1 MKRRDGTGKQSR
13 SGKRPGAFQMRERL
27 KQSPE
32 KALEEER
39 RNWNRRYNMAELVKV
54 AFLGIA
60 GVLLAVQFRGAKPE
74 YATYIG
80 LGASIVIFCFCM
92 RQVEFVTEQF
102 SRIKVYLNGGEGYLS
117 ILLKVIGI
125 TYVCEF
131 SSGVCRDAGYQAVA
145 GQIEVLGKL
154 TVMFA
159 GLPILFAVIEQ
170 IHGFL

>member
-1 MKRRDGTGKQSR
+1 
-13 SGKRPGAFQMRERL
+13 
-27 KQSPE
+27 
-32 KALEEER
+32 
-39 RNWNRRYNMAELVKV
+39 MAVLMKV

-60 GVLLAVQFRGAKPE
+60 GVLLAMQFRGSKPE

-80 LGASIVIFCFCM
+80 LAVSIIIFCFCL
-92 RQVEFVTEQF
+92 RQVEDVTAQF
-102 SRIKVYLNGGEGYLS
+102 ARIKGYLDGTDGYLS

-125 TYVCEF
+125 TYICEF
-131 SSGVCRDAGYQAVA
+131 SSDICRDAGYQAVA

-170 IHGFL
+170 IQSFM

>member
-1 MKRRDGTGKQSR
+1 
-13 SGKRPGAFQMRERL
+13 
-27 KQSPE
+27 
-32 KALEEER
+32 
-39 RNWNRRYNMAELVKV
+39 MAELIKV

-60 GVLLAVQFRGAKPE
+60 GVLLAQQFKGTKPE

-80 LGASIVIFCFCM
+80 LAVSILIFGFCM
-92 RQVEFVTEQF
+92 RQVEAVTTQF
-102 SRIKVYLNGGEGYLS
+102 ARLKEYIGGGEGYLA

-125 TYVCEF
+125 TYICEF
-131 SSGVCRDAGYQAVA
+131 SSGICKDAGYQSVA

-170 IHGFL
+170 IQSFL